1 VFPSKAAGRSSS
13 IGHTSPLL
21 RYGVAVLAVGV
32 AFGLK
37 LLLDP
42 LIMQDVPF
50 LLVFGAIMVS
60 AWFGGLGPG
69 LLATVAAGLTTDYF
83 FLDSKGTVSG
93 FSLESVPLLLFF
105 LEGTLVCLLAEA
117 LRAAKSRAES
127 SKLEAERHQ
136 ERLRRNEEHFRSL
149 VEGMR
154 NYAIFTLDPQGCVA
168 SWNAGGERLEGY
180 SSEEIVGEH
189 FSVFFTE
196 EDVMGG
202 RPEEYLEAAAGEGR
216 SEEEHWFVRKDGS
229 WFWAGTILTALH
241 DDESKLQGFSVVT
254 QDITE
259 KKEAERLLEEAETR
273 LRTLVEHVPA
283 ITYTGEIGGDH
294 ALDYVSPQI
303 EEVLGYSPGEVVADP
318 DHWTKMLHPH
328 DRRWVLA
335 EDRRTGETGDPFALE
350 YRMFARNGRVVWLRD
365 EAMLVRDEEGHP
377 LYWQGFMLD
386 VTKRKKAEEK
396 LRESED
402 LYRNV
407 VEQAAE
413 NIFLID
419 PNTKH
424 ILQANASFHHSLGY
438 EADEL
443 RRLTLYDIVAHEK
456 ESIDRNVQRV
466 LDEGRYFIGE
476 RRYRRKDGSLID
488 VEVSAGAIAYGGRP
502 ALCVVA
508 HEVTQRKMAEEALRR
523 SLDALLALYET
534 GQILS
539 SSLEREEIGSRLLE
553 IVSRVSNLSAAVI
566 SIPDENGELIIWRSS
581 GLEELWRQA
590 RLAPEA
596 LSARR
601 EVLESREHRLLR
613 LRRPEDPQG
622 RHLVSLYIPMLV
634 RDRLVGVLEAYGPEA
649 LGEEGSETLI
659 NLANQAASA
668 LENARLYAE
677 LTERENQ
684 LRRLV
689 GKLIMA
695 QEKERRRVA
704 YDVHDGLAQTAAAAH
719 QHLQAFA
726 RHNPPGSA
734 RGQEELDEALELVR
748 EVVGEAREVIHD
760 LRPTVLDDFGLAAAV
775 RLQVQTL
782 RSEGLEVGLDEALG
796 DERLPP
802 EVETTLFWV
811 AQEALTNVRKHARA
825 AAVHVVLD
833 RSGKA
838 VRLMV
843 RDEGHG
849 FRPDVATS
857 NNGPGERVGL
867 SGMRER
873 LSLLGGRFELQSE
886 PGFGTTVKAEVD
898 LPTKREDPDHA
909 G

>member
-1 VFPSKAAGRSSS
+1 MPSIR
-13 IGHTSPLL
+13 HTSPLL

-42 LIMQDVPF
+42 LIVQDVPF

-83 FLDSKGTVSG
+83 FLDPRGTVSG
-93 FSLESVPLLLFF
+93 FSLENVPLLVFF

-117 LRAAKSRAES
+117 LRAARSRAES
-127 SKLEAERHQ
+127 SKLEAKRHR
-136 ERLRRNEEHFRSL
+136 ERLCRNEEHFRSL

-168 SWNAGGERLEGY
+168 SWNAGAELLEGY
-180 SSEEIVGEH
+180 TSEEIVGEH
-189 FSVFFTE
+189 FSLFFTE
-196 EDVMGG
+196 EDTRLGK
-202 RPEEYLEAAAGEGR
+202 PEEHLEAAASEGR
-216 SEEEHWFVRKDGS
+216 SAEENWLVRKDGS
-229 WFWAGTILTALH
+229 RFWADTILTALH
-241 DDESKLQGFSVVT
+241 DDEDKLRGFSVVT

-259 KKEAERLLEEAETR
+259 KKEAERNLEEAEDR
-273 LRTLVEHVPA
+273 LRTLVEHEPA
-283 ITYTGEIGGDH
+283 ITYTGEVGGDH
-294 ALDYVSPQI
+294 ALYDVSPQI
-303 EEVLGYSPGEVVADP
+303 EEVLGDAPGEVMADP
-318 DHWTKMLHPH
+318 DHGTKMLHPH

-350 YRMFARNGRVVWLRD
+350 YRMFARNGGVVWLRD
-365 EAMLVRDEEGHP
+365 EAMLVRDEEGNP
-377 LYWQGFMLD
+377 LHWQDFILD
-386 VTKRKKAEEK
+386 VTKRKMAEQK
-396 LRESED
+396 LRESEE

-419 PNTKH
+419 PYH
-424 ILQANASFHHSLGY
+424 GQILQANASLHHSLGY
-438 EADEL
+438 EAEEL
-443 RRLTLYDIVAHEK
+443 RRLTLYDIVDHDQ

-466 LDEGRYFIGE
+466 LDEGRHFIGE

-508 HEVTQRKMAEEALRR
+508 HDVTQSKMAEEALRR

-553 IVSRVSNLSAAVI
+553 IASRVSNLTAAVI
-566 SIPDENGELIIWRSS
+566 SIPDENGDLIIWRSS
-581 GLEELWRQA
+581 GLEGLWRQV

-601 EVLESREHRLLR
+601 EVLETREHQLLR
-613 LRRPEDPQG
+613 LRRPEDPRD
-622 RHLVSLYIPMLV
+622 RHLVSLYLPLLV
-634 RDRLVGVLEAYGPEA
+634 RDRIVGVLEAYGPEA

-659 NLANQAASA
+659 SLANQAASA

-677 LTERENQ
+677 LAEHENQ
-684 LRRLV
+684 LQRLV

-695 QEKERRRVA
+695 QEEERRRVA

-734 RGQEELDEALELVR
+734 KGQEELDEALDLVR
-748 EVVGEAREVIHD
+748 EVVGEARVVIHD

-782 RSEGLEVGLDEALG
+782 RSEGLEVGLEEALG

-802 EVETTLFWV
+802 EVETTLFRV

-843 RDEGHG
+843 RDKGRG
-849 FRPDVATS
+849 FRPDETTRI
-857 NNGPGERVGL
+857 NGRGERVGL

-886 PGFGTTVKAEVD
+886 RESGTTVTAEVD
-898 LPTKREDPDHA
+898 LPTKREDPHHA

>member
-1 VFPSKAAGRSSS
+1 
-13 IGHTSPLL
+13 L
-21 RYGVAVLAVGV
+21 RYGVAALAVGM
-32 AFGLK
+32 AFLIK
-37 LLLDP
+37 LLVDP
-42 LIMQDVPF
+42 LIVQETPF
-50 LLVFGAIMVS
+50 LLIFGAIMISV
-60 AWFGGLGPG
+60 WYGGLGPG
-69 LLATVAAGLTTDYF
+69 LLATVAAGLATDYF
-83 FLDSKGTVSG
+83 FLQPTSSFSG
-93 FSLESVPLLLFF
+93 FSLETVPLLVFF
-105 LEGTLVCLLAEA
+105 LEGTLVCLLVEA
-117 LRAAKSRAES
+117 LRAARSRAEGS
-127 SKLEAERHQ
+127 TLEAERQREH
-136 ERLRRNEEHFRSL
+136 LRRSEEYFRSL
-149 VEGMR
+149 VESMR
-154 NYAIFTLDPQGCVA
+154 NYAIFMLDPQGHVA
-168 SWNAGGERLEGY
+168 SWNAGAERLQGY
-180 SSEEIVGEH
+180 RAGEIVGEH

-196 EDVMGG
+196 EDAKKGT
-202 RPEEYLEAAAGEGR
+202 PEKHLEAAASEGR
-216 SEEEHWFVRKDGS
+216 SVEENWLVCKDGS
-229 WFWAGTILTALH
+229 RFWAYSILTALH
-241 DDESKLQGFSVVT
+241 DREGKLRGFSVVT
-254 QDITE
+254 HDITE
-259 KKEAERLLEEAETR
+259 KKEAERHPEEAEDR

-283 ITYTGEIGGDH
+283 ITYTGEVGGDH
-294 ALDYVSPQI
+294 ALAYVSPQI
-303 EEVLGYSPGEVVADP
+303 EEVLGYSPGEVMADP

-328 DRRWVLA
+328 DRRWVLV

-350 YRMFARNGRVVWLRD
+350 YRIFARNGRVVWLRD

-377 LYWQGFMLD
+377 LHWQGFMLD

-396 LRESED
+396 LRESDE

-413 NIFLID
+413 NIFLMD
-419 PNTKH
+419 PYTKH

-438 EADEL
+438 EAEEL

-456 ESIDRNVQRV
+456 ESIDRNAQRI

-508 HEVTQRKMAEEALRR
+508 HDVTQRKMAEEALRR
-523 SLDALLALYET
+523 SLNSLLALYET

-553 IVSRVSNLSAAVI
+553 IASRVSNLTAAAI
-566 SIPDENGELIIWRSS
+566 SIPDENGELRIWRSS
-581 GLEELWRQA
+581 GLEGLWRQA

-601 EVLESREHRLLR
+601 EVMESREHRLLR
-613 LRRPEDPQG
+613 LRGPEDPRG
-622 RHLVSLYIPMLV
+622 RHLVSLYVPLLV

-649 LGEEGSETLI
+649 LGEEESETLI
-659 NLANQAASA
+659 SLANQAASA

-689 GKLIMA
+689 GKLIMT
-695 QEKERRRVA
+695 QEEERRRVA

-719 QHLQAFA
+719 QHLQVFA

-734 RGQEELDEALELVR
+734 RGQEEFDEALELVR

-775 RLQVQTL
+775 RVQVQTL
-782 RSEGLEVGLDEALG
+782 RSEGLEVGLEEALG

-802 EVETTLFWV
+802 EVETTLFRV

-825 AAVHVVLD
+825 SRVRVVLD
-833 RSGKA
+833 HPGSA
-838 VRLMV
+838 VRLQFTDDG
-843 RDEGHG
+843 RGFEPDECT
-849 FRPDVATS
+849 RS
-857 NNGPGERVGL
+857 NGPGERVGL
-867 SGMRER
+867 SGMRDR

-886 PGFGTTVKAEVD
+886 PGSGTTVTAEVD
-898 LPTKREDPDHA
+898 LPMKRENPDHA